1 MTRFDSWESYFYPP
15 PDGGTLRNLFDERD
29 PDVLGTLECGATFR
43 RQRQLERGEVAI
55 ARTYDGA
62 HLQAV
67 HRHLF
72 KDVYERAGLY
82 RTVNMA
88 KGSGRGFGDVRTGEV
103 DRYLVDAHR
112 LVTSIEWG
120 RLGRAEFAAKA
131 GEVFAYVNQAHP
143 FREGNGRASK
153 VFMEHVAELS
163 GFELD
168 YSRVEPDAWNLAS
181 DLSRPDLYD
190 YEPVSGLLLPVFG
203 QIAGERTP
211 ASLPVVG
218 SASRARSPLSA
229 SHPRPSYP
237 STALEHA
244 AAHGQAAPAGGGR
257 GLRRGEGRG
266 DEQHR
271 GLCAGVDA

>member
-29 PDVLGTLECGATFR
+29 RDVLRTLEYGATFR
-43 RQRQLERGEVAI
+43 RQRQIERGDVTI

-72 KDVYERAGLY
+72 QDVYEWAGEY

-88 KGSGRGFGDVRTGEV
+88 KGSGRAFGDVRTGEV
-103 DRYLVDAHR
+103 DRYLGDAHR
-112 LVTSIEWG
+112 LVTGTEWG
-120 RLGRAEFAAKA
+120 RLGRDDFAAKA
-131 GEVFAYVNQAHP
+131 AEVFAYVNQAHP

-153 VFMEHVAELS
+153 VFMEHVTELS

-168 YSRVEPDAWNLAS
+168 YSRVAPDVWNQAS

-190 YEPVSGLLLPVFG
+190 YEPVPDSLVPVFG
-203 QIAGERTP
+203 QIAVERTP
-211 ASLPVVG
+211 ASSPVVG
-218 SASRARSPLSA
+218 EASRARSPMSA
-229 SHPRPSYP
+229 SYPRPATQAPHP
-237 STALEHA
+237 STQQPTDRPRRPRPGMPGQRHA
-244 AAHGQAAPAGGGR
+244 PG
-257 GLRRGEGRG
+257 RGEGR
-266 DEQHR
+266 
-271 GLCAGVDA
+271 